1 MIRVDSIAIRID
13 GSLLRGLLHPLLR
26 LARS

>member
-1 MIRVDSIAIRID
+1 MIRVDSIAICID
-13 GSLLRGLLHPLLR
+13 GSLRHGLLHPLLR